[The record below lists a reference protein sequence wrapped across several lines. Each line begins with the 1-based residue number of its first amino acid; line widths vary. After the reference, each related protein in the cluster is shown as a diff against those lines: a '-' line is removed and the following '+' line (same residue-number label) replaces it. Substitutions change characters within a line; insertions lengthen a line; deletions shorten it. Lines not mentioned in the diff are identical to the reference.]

1 MAKAS
6 VYTSLL
12 DSKSLVIKE
21 VSQNGEIPYI
31 LNFNKTIS
39 NPSLFD
45 NITLLIE
52 NAIKTKGVK
61 FDKICATSSSAI
73 PYATNVSTS
82 FEKGIMYI
90 NSDNN
95 DKEDKDNIKNIKIE
109 GEMNIDDKVLLIETV
124 IGNDFLV
131 NNIIKKIRK
140 YGGEI
145 VGLIIII
152 NLCEG
157 EYVNL
162 VEQKEKIINV
172 LNIYDIFNHLET
184 NNQIELF
191 YCEKVKF
198 YCERITKL
206 NIQKLLSSDEK
217 KKEEVQV
224 VPVKPIV
231 PIEPVVPVVL
241 VDSVEALAKQP
252 MPSQ

>member
-6 VYTSLL
+6 VYTSLF
-12 DSKSLVIKE
+12 DTKSLVVKD
-21 VSQNGEIPYI
+21 VSQNGEKPYI
-31 LNFNKTIS
+31 LNFNKSIS

-52 NAIKTKGVK
+52 NAIKTKGLQ
-61 FDKICATSSSAI
+61 FDKICAISSSAI
-73 PYATNVSTS
+73 SYATNVATS

-90 NSDNN
+90 NSVDN
-95 DKEDKDNIKNIKIE
+95 DKKEKDNIKNIKIE
-109 GEMNIDDKVLLIETV
+109 GEMNIDDRVLLIETV

-145 VGLIIII
+145 VGVILII
-152 NLCEG
+152 NQCEG

-162 VEQKEKIINV
+162 IEQKENIINV
-172 LNIYDIFNHLET
+172 LNIYDIFNHLEN

-206 NIQKLLSSDEK
+206 NIQKLLSSGEEK
-217 KKEEVQV
+217 KEVV
-224 VPVKPIV
+224 T
-231 PIEPVVPVVL
+231 VVPVV
-241 VDSVEALAKQP
+241 DSVETIVVDSEKTLFV
-252 MPSQ
+252 SQ

>member
-6 VYTSLL
+6 VYTSLF
-12 DSKSLVIKE
+12 DTKSLVVKD
-21 VSQNGEIPYI
+21 VSQNGEKPYI
-31 LNFNKTIS
+31 LNFNKSIS

-52 NAIKTKGVK
+52 NAIKTKGLQ
-61 FDKICATSSSAI
+61 FDKICAISSSAI
-73 PYATNVSTS
+73 SYATNVATS

-90 NSDNN
+90 NSVDN
-95 DKEDKDNIKNIKIE
+95 DKKEKDNIKNIKIE
-109 GEMNIDDKVLLIETV
+109 GEMNIDDRVLLIETV
-124 IGNDFLV
+124 ISNDFLV

-145 VGLIIII
+145 VGLILIL
-152 NLCEG
+152 NQCEG

-162 VEQKEKIINV
+162 IEQKENIINV
-172 LNIYDIFNHLET
+172 LNIYDIFNHLEN

-206 NIQKLLSSDEK
+206 NIQKLLSSGEEK
-217 KKEEVQV
+217 KEVV
-224 VPVKPIV
+224 T
-231 PIEPVVPVVL
+231 VVPVV
-241 VDSVEALAKQP
+241 DSVETIVVDSEKTLFV
-252 MPSQ
+252 SQ

>member
-6 VYTSLL
+6 IYTSLL
-12 DSKSLVIKE
+12 ETKSLVVKE
-21 VSQNGEIPYI
+21 ISQNGENPYT
-31 LNFNKTIS
+31 LNFTKTIS
-39 NPSLFD
+39 NPTLFD

-52 NAIKTKGVK
+52 NAIKTKALQ
-61 FDKICATSSSAI
+61 FDKICATSASAI
-73 PYATNVSTS
+73 AYATNVATS
-82 FEKGIMYI
+82 FEKGVMYI

-109 GEMNIDDKVLLIETV
+109 GDMKIDEKVLLIETV
-124 IGNDFLV
+124 INNDFLL

-140 YGGEI
+140 YGGEV
-145 VGLIIII
+145 VGLILIL
-152 NLCEG
+152 NRCEG

-162 VEQKEKIINV
+162 VEQKENIINV

-206 NIQKLLSSDEK
+206 NIKKLLEGDNKGVPEASVVNTPANDK
-217 KKEEVQV
+217 EVQGTNV
-224 VPVKPIV
+224 I
-231 PIEPVVPVVL
+231 L
-241 VDSVEALAKQP
+241 Q
-252 MPSQ
+252 

>member
-6 VYTSLL
+6 IYTSLF
-12 DSKSLVIKE
+12 DTKSLVVKD
-21 VSQNGEIPYI
+21 VSQNGEKPYI
-31 LNFNKTIS
+31 LNFNKTFS

-52 NAIKTKGVK
+52 NSIKTNGLK
-61 FDKICATSSSAI
+61 FDKICSTSSSAI
-73 PYATNVSTS
+73 AYATNVATS

-90 NSDNN
+90 NSENN
-95 DKEDKDNIKNIKIE
+95 DKNEKDNIKNIKIE
-109 GEMNIDDKVLLIETV
+109 GEMNIDDRVLLIETV
-124 IGNDFLV
+124 IGNDFLL

-145 VGLIIII
+145 VGLILIL
-152 NLCEG
+152 NQCEG

-162 VEQKEKIINV
+162 VDQKEKIINV
-172 LNIYDIFNHLET
+172 LNIYDIFNHLEN

-206 NIQKLLSSDEK
+206 NIQKLLSSDEE
-217 KKEEVQV
+217 KKEEL
-224 VPVKPIV
+224 PI
-231 PIEPVVPVVL
+231 IEPV
-241 VDSVEALAKQP
+241 KIP

>member
-6 VYTSLL
+6 IYTSLL
-12 DSKSLVIKE
+12 ETKSIVVKE
-21 VSQNGEIPYI
+21 ISQNGENPYT
-31 LNFNKTIS
+31 LNFTKTIS
-39 NPSLFD
+39 NPTLFD

-52 NAIKTKGVK
+52 NAIKTKSLQ
-61 FDKICATSSSAI
+61 FDKICATSASAI
-73 PYATNVSTS
+73 AYATNVATS

-109 GEMNIDDKVLLIETV
+109 GDMKIDEKVLLIETV
-124 IGNDFLV
+124 INNDFLL

-140 YGGEI
+140 YGGEV
-145 VGLIIII
+145 VGLILII
-152 NLCEG
+152 NRCEG

-162 VEQKEKIINV
+162 VEQKENIINV

-206 NIQKLLSSDEK
+206 NIKKLLEGEK
-217 KKEEVQV
+217 ENKEVSV
-224 VPVKPIV
+224 VKP
-231 PIEPVVPVVL
+231 E
-241 VDSVEALAKQP
+241 KQI
-252 MPSQ
+252 MFSQ

>member
-6 VYTSLL
+6 IYTSLL
-12 DSKSLVIKE
+12 ETKSIVVKE
-21 VSQNGEIPYI
+21 ISQNGENPYT

-39 NPSLFD
+39 NPTLFD

-52 NAIKTKGVK
+52 NAIKTKSLQ
-61 FDKICATSSSAI
+61 FDKICATSASAI
-73 PYATNVSTS
+73 AYATNVATS
-82 FEKGIMYI
+82 FEKGVMYI

-109 GEMNIDDKVLLIETV
+109 GDMQIDEKVLLIETV
-124 IGNDFLV
+124 INNDFLL

-140 YGGEI
+140 YGGQV
-145 VGLIIII
+145 VGLILIL
-152 NLCEG
+152 NRCEG

-162 VEQKEKIINV
+162 VEQKENIINV

-206 NIQKLLSSDEK
+206 NIKKLLEGESK
-217 KKEEVQV
+217 R
-224 VPVKPIV
+224 VP
-231 PIEPVVPVVL
+231 
-241 VDSVEALAKQP
+241 EAASIAP

>member
-1 MAKAS
+1 MAKAL

-12 DSKSLVIKE
+12 ESKSLVVKE
-21 VSQNGEIPYI
+21 VSQNGEKPYI

-39 NPSLFD
+39 NSSLFD

-52 NAIKTKGVK
+52 NVIKTKSLQ
-61 FDKICATSSSAI
+61 FDKICAASSSAI
-73 PYATNVSTS
+73 AYATNVATS

-90 NSDNN
+90 NSVDN
-95 DKEDKDNIKNIKIE
+95 DKDEKDNIKNIKIE

-140 YGGEI
+140 YGGDV

-152 NLCEG
+152 NQCEG

-162 VEQKEKIINV
+162 VEQKENIINV

-184 NNQIELF
+184 NNKIELF

-206 NIQKLLSSDEK
+206 NIVKLLSSDEK
-217 KKEEVQV
+217 QKEELPV
-224 VPVKPIV
+224 VEPVKIHT
-231 PIEPVVPVVL
+231 
-241 VDSVEALAKQP
+241 
-252 MPSQ
+252 PSQ

>member
-6 VYTSLL
+6 IYTSLL
-12 DSKSLVIKE
+12 ESKSLVVKE
-21 VSQNGEIPYI
+21 VSQNGEKPYL
-31 LNFNKTIS
+31 LNFNKTFS

-52 NAIKTKGVK
+52 NTIKTNSLK

-90 NSDNN
+90 NSENN
-95 DKEDKDNIKNIKIE
+95 DKDDKDNIKNVKIE

-124 IGNDFLV
+124 IGNDFLI

-140 YGGEI
+140 YGGDI
-145 VGLIIII
+145 VGLIIIL
-152 NLCEG
+152 NQCEG

-162 VEQKEKIINV
+162 IEQKEKIINL
-172 LNIYDIFNHLET
+172 LNIYDIFNHLEN

-206 NIQKLLSSDEK
+206 NIQKLLSSIEK
-217 KKEEVQV
+217 KKEETTV
-224 VPVKPIV
+224 V
-231 PIEPVVPVVL
+231 PVVPVVPTQEL
-241 VDSVEALAKQP
+241 QVVEPVKNY

>member
-6 VYTSLL
+6 VYTSLFETN
-12 DSKSLVIKE
+12 SLVVKD
-21 VSQNGEIPYI
+21 VSQNGEKPYI
-31 LNFNKTIS
+31 LNFSKTIS
-39 NPSLFD
+39 NPALFD

-52 NAIKTKGVK
+52 NAIKTKSLQ

-73 PYATNVSTS
+73 PYATNVATS
-82 FEKGIMYI
+82 FEKGIIYI
-90 NSDNN
+90 NSANN
-95 DKEDKDNIKNIKIE
+95 DKDDKDNIKNIKIE
-109 GEMNIDDKVLLIETV
+109 GEMNIDDRILLIETV

-145 VGLIIII
+145 VGLILIL
-152 NLCEG
+152 NQCEG

-162 VEQKEKIINV
+162 IEQKENIINV
-172 LNIYDIFNHLET
+172 LNIYDIFNHLEN

-206 NIQKLLSSDEK
+206 NIQKLLSSGEEQ
-217 KKEEVQV
+217 KEV
-224 VPVKPIV
+224 VTVV
-231 PIEPVVPVVL
+231 PVVPVVPG
-241 VDSVEALAKQP
+241 VNSVETLVVESEK
-252 MPSQ
+252 MIFLSQ